1 MKLMMPFIPH
11 LANECLELLKC
22 KDVNKWPKVNIEGIL
37 EEIKIAI
44 QINGK
49 TRDVL
54 SLEKDLD
61 IKKINKL
68 VIENSKAA
76 KYLKDKK
83 VTKTI
88 FIKNKIVN
96 YIV

>member
-1 MKLMMPFIPH
+1 MPFVPH

-22 KDVNKWPKVNIEGIL
+22 KDVNRWPKVNIEGIL